1 MTNASMIRVL
11 NKHAAKLLLVVLG
24 VVMVNAAVAQ
34 DLYRVTGFRSAEF
47 GMNEQQVFEAIQ
59 RDFGFGEDQIEFL
72 HNERE
77 STYLMHI
84 VLPSLEPGPG
94 EAHVYYILG
103 ATSLTLTHVNVLW
116 ITSDSPSETE
126 RDHIGIAG
134 MQLTRYFLER
144 NWPPGNVRTGVMR
157 DSGEVVPFVGMD
169 STGAGVE
176 VLVKGIPV
184 TDGGGQTTTPEGEAM
199 LRVGYS
205 SRYGSP
211 DVIRVEPGEF

>member
-1 MTNASMIRVL
+1 MPARCDALFVEQTNEALAQGSEPFGGREVFRTVSGGIAVYDLTQVIAQFFQHGQNM
-11 NKHAAKLLLVVLG
+11 G
-24 VVMVNAAVAQ
+24 V
-34 DLYRVTGFRSAEF
+34 
-47 GMNEQQVFEAIQ
+47 
-59 RDFGFGEDQIEFL
+59 IE
-72 HNERE
+72 R
-77 STYLMHI
+77 
-84 VLPSLEPGPG
+84 
-94 EAHVYYILG
+94 